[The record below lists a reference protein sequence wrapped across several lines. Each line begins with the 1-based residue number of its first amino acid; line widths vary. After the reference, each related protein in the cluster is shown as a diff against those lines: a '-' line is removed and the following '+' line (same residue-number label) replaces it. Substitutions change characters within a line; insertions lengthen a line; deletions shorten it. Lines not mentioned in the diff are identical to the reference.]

1 MTEYTYDPDAWHPAV
16 AGLVAG
22 AIAAIVAALV
32 SLPLRSPDEIVANSL
47 TVVLVSLALGVVA
60 GMLWRRIRASAHPRR
75 LFGWAMAGGWFVAM
89 LAVTIVDQTTLSN
102 LVPYAAPLAAII
114 FITLGFLTPL
124 LSGLTSSMWLGAIPV
139 AIAVALGIGLFG
151 RGNVASGE
159 LGLDDLPV
167 ASTTTTVA
175 AATGST
181 EATTTTVRA
190 LEGALSIP
198 EDLAPSYTVSTGLA
212 TYSVE
217 ETLRGLA
224 TVAVGTTESI
234 TGSIIPAGPFSFT
247 IDLQSF
253 VSDQSQRDGRVRG
266 WFAEHP
272 EGVFSGDEFGLPP
285 EAAVGEVVAFD
296 VTGDMTINDIT
307 MPVTWSIEAR
317 IEEDATLSITGE
329 TFIVLS
335 DFDVPVFTGG
345 FVEMEDG
352 ATLEVVFSAGPE
364 G

>member
-1 MTEYTYDPDAWHPAV
+1 
-16 AGLVAG
+16 
-22 AIAAIVAALV
+22 
-32 SLPLRSPDEIVANSL
+32 
-47 TVVLVSLALGVVA
+47 
-60 GMLWRRIRASAHPRR
+60 
-75 LFGWAMAGGWFVAM
+75 M

-114 FITLGFLTPL
+114 FVTLGFLTPL
-124 LSGLTSSMWLGAIPV
+124 LSGVTSSMWLAAIPV
-139 AIAVALGIGLFG
+139 AIAVVLGIGLFG

-159 LGLDDLPV
+159 LGLDDLPRDT
-167 ASTTTTVA
+167 STTTTA
-175 AATGST
+175 GTPGST
-181 EATTTTVRA
+181 QATTTTA
-190 LEGALSIP
+190 TLEGAIAIP
-198 EDLAPSYTVSTGLA
+198 EDLAPSYAVATGLA

-234 TGSIIPAGPFSFT
+234 SGSIVPVGPFTFT

-272 EGVFSGDEFGLPP
+272 EGTFAGDSFSLPDE
-285 EAAVGEVVAFD
+285 ATVGEVVAFD
-296 VTGDMTINDIT
+296 ITGDMTINEIT
-307 MPVTWSIEAR
+307 EPVTWSIEAR
-317 IEEDATLSITGE
+317 VEPDATLTITGE
-329 TFIVLS
+329 AFIVLS

-352 ATLEVVFSAGPE
+352 ATLEVVFSARPE

>member
-1 MTEYTYDPDAWHPAV
+1 
-16 AGLVAG
+16 
-22 AIAAIVAALV
+22 
-32 SLPLRSPDEIVANSL
+32 
-47 TVVLVSLALGVVA
+47 
-60 GMLWRRIRASAHPRR
+60 
-75 LFGWAMAGGWFVAM
+75 MAGGWFVAM

-124 LSGLTSSMWLGAIPV
+124 LSGVTSSMWLAAIPV
-139 AIAVALGIGLFG
+139 AIALALGIGLFG

-181 EATTTTVRA
+181 EATTTTVPA
-190 LEGALSIP
+190 VEGALSIP

-234 TGSIIPAGPFSFT
+234 SGSIIPAGPFSFT

-335 DFDVPVFTGG
+335 DFEVPVFTGG

-352 ATLEVVFSAGPE
+352 ADAAIEALNETMMGGRALKVNEARPRESRPRGGGGFG
-364 G
+364 GGGGGW